1 MKTLNWIRAVL
12 FALFAAVQYND
23 PDPFGWIA
31 VYGAVAALCA
41 LGAMGRAPRW
51 ALLAVAIVVL
61 IWMVTLAPGMLDWA
75 RMGFPSIVGS
85 NLFLQNWILLYFM
98 SGTSILIVVGV
109 ALDLVEKVNAML
121 IMRNYEGFMKESSPG
136 AAGGWGRQASVK

>member
-1 MKTLNWIRAVL
+1 MKTLNWILAVL

-75 RMGFPSIVGS
+75 RMGFPTIVGS
-85 NLFLQNWILLYFM
+85 MKAEAPHVEVVREFLGLL
-98 SGTSILIVVGV
+98 V
-109 ALDLVEKVNAML
+109 ALLAL
-121 IMRNYEGFMKESSPG
+121 LHLLRLAGR
-136 AAGGWGRQASVK
+136 AAKG

>member
-1 MKTLNWIRAVL
+1 MKTLNWILAVL

-61 IWMVTLAPGMLDWA
+61 IWMVTLAPDMLDWA
-75 RMGFPSIVGS
+75 RMGFPTIVGS
-85 NLFLQNWILLYFM
+85 MKAEAPHVEVVREFLGLL
-98 SGTSILIVVGV
+98 V
-109 ALDLVEKVNAML
+109 ALLAL
-121 IMRNYEGFMKESSPG
+121 FHLLRLSRRAQG
-136 AAGGWGRQASVK
+136 